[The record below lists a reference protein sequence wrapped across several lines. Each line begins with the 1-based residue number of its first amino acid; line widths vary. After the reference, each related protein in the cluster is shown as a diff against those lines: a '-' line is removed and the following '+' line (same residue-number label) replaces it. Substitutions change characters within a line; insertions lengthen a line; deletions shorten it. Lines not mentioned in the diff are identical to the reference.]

1 MNLLPLISIISVNY
15 NEPEE
20 TGLFL
25 ESIYESTYLN
35 FEVIIVD
42 NGSKRKV
49 NPEIEE
55 EYPRLKLIKSEK
67 NKGFAG
73 GNNLGIIASQGDYLI
88 FLNNDTLVPS
98 DFITKIVQF
107 MLKTPDAGMASP
119 KLIYPNG
126 KIQYAG
132 SIAINPYTGR
142 GKRIGKYEEDSGQYN
157 HTCETGLPHGAA
169 MVVRRDAIEVAG
181 LMPEEY
187 FLYYEEYDW
196 GRQIESLGYKLYY
209 MGETHVVH
217 KESMSVGKDS
227 PLKVYYMNRNRL
239 LFLMRNYDGFTL
251 FSGVA
256 FYILFAL
263 PKSSLVYLVSG
274 KFSHFTNLW
283 RGVLWHLNKKYVY
296 KA

>member
-1 MNLLPLISIISVNY
+1 MNSLPLISIISVNY

-25 ESIYESTYLN
+25 ESVYQSTYHN
-35 FEVIIVD
+35 FEVIIID
-42 NGSKRKV
+42 NGSERKV
-49 NPEIEE
+49 NLEIEE
-55 EYPRLKLIKSEK
+55 AYPRLKVIHSDK

-73 GNNLGIIASQGDYLI
+73 GNNLGIIASQGEYLI

-98 DFITKIVQF
+98 DFISKIANF
-107 MLKTPDAGMASP
+107 MLQTPDAGIASP

-132 SIAINPYTGR
+132 SVAINPYTAR
-142 GKRIGKYEEDSGQYN
+142 GKRIGRNEEDKGQYN
-157 HTCETGLPHGAA
+157 HACVTGLPHGAA
-169 MVVRRDAIEVAG
+169 MIVRREAIEAAG
-181 LMPEEY
+181 LMCEDY

-196 GRQIESLGYKLYY
+196 GLAIGSKGYKLYY
-209 MGETHVVH
+209 FGETHIIH

-239 LFLMRNYDGFTL
+239 LFLKRNYKGYTL
-251 FSGVA
+251 LSGIL
-256 FYILFAL
+256 FYSLFAL
-263 PKSSLVYLVSG
+263 PKSSLIYLFSG
-274 KFSHFTNLW
+274 KMTHFKNLW

-296 KA
+296 KT